1 MTIDVGL
8 TQSIDANHHQ
18 AAQIFFPGC
27 ALNQTMRLLH
37 AFFSQITSRSTQPL
51 KGL

>member
-8 TQSIDANHHQ
+8 TQSIHANHHQ
-18 AAQIFFPGC
+18 AAQILFPGC
-27 ALNQTMRLLH
+27 ARYHTMRLLH
-37 AFFSQITSRSTQPL
+37 AFFSQIISRLAQPL